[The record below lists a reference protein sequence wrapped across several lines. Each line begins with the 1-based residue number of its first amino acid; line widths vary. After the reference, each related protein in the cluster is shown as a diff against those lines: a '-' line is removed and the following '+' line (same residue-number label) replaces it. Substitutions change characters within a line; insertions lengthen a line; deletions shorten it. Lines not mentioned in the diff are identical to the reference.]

1 MFHPTFNNISIIS
14 WRSVILVEDR
24 RDRYPITSAVFTYRL
39 NRLKPRA
46 STFRGPPAQVYNI
59 FNIVIGLSHLC
70 CHNVLYFLN
79 NPSVIFLTQLH
90 SISEYCRILNT
101 VHSKCINDQTLRSDI
116 FLPKCPTNVR
126 QIWESDILVGHCG
139 LGRTFWS
146 DVRVDIKRFF
156 FYISRGEY
164 VKHFVIDAYL

>member
-1 MFHPTFNNISIIS
+1 MVFNATLNNISVIS
-14 WRSVILVEDR
+14 WKSVYWLRKPEYPEKFTDLLQVTDKLHHIMLYWVHFAWAGFELTALV
-24 RDRYPITSAVFTYRL
+24 
-39 NRLKPRA
+39 
-46 STFRGPPAQVYNI
+46 
-59 FNIVIGLSHLC
+59 VIGTDC
-70 CHNVLYFLN
+70 
-79 NPSVIFLTQLH
+79 IG
-90 SISEYCRILNT
+90 T

-126 QIWESDILVGHCG
+126 QIWESTLSKSDYLVWHFG

-146 DVRVDIKRFF
+146 DILILVGHFGRTWEWILKDFF